1 MNLQVTNEI
10 RELTAAELD
19 AVSGG
24 VTAQDVTFNLFVVGM
39 TAFAL
44 SAVATAVG
52 AILDAIWDIFD

>member
-24 VTAQDVTFNLFVVGM
+24 YNPDDYGVTGFDF
-39 TAFAL
+39 FAL
-44 SAVATAVG
+44 FLRRPRSDG
-52 AILDAIWDIFD
+52 LRYRCLEQ